1 MLREQS
7 RWESLDEVPA
17 RAHMILR
24 TDRQLAETVDEL
36 LARSIADWTGLR
48 SFPKQQIGLA
58 RLAHVGARS

>member
-24 TDRQLAETVDEL
+24 TDRKLAETVDQL
-36 LARSIADWTGLR
+36 LALLDR
-48 SFPKQQIGLA
+48 
-58 RLAHVGARS
+58 RLDGPT